1 MPWWTNHQRKKT
13 QNYREIFDCLSITF
27 NLRYLK
33 RPRFAGKCDQQSRY
47 LTQLTSGYISRSN
60 RQLIT
65 PDHHVRTHT
74 WKSIA
79 QQIFN
84 GEYEYFLSFTRNRS
98 RIPLHPSRT
107 RSPLS
112 YVSYKYD
119 MYHVISCLACEVHG
133 SSIFR
138 DQKLSK

>member
-1 MPWWTNHQRKKT
+1 MAIGLLIYVNMILYLYFNKKCA
-13 QNYREIFDCLSITF
+13 RVIPSF
-27 NLRYLK
+27 
-33 RPRFAGKCDQQSRY
+33 RPRFAGKCDQQSRD
-47 LTQLTSGYISRSN
+47 LTQLTSSYISRLN
-60 RQLIT
+60 RLLIT
-65 PDHHVRTHT
+65 PDHDVRTHT

-84 GEYEYFLSFTRNRS
+84 GEYEYFLSFTKNRS